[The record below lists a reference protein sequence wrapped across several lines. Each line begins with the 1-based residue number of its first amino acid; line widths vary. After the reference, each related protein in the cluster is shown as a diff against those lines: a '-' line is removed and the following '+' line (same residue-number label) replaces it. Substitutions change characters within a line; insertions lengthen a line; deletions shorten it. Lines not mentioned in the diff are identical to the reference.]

1 VTLVARSLWAQID
14 ALDGKVPE
22 SVQIDALQVIWSLQ
36 RSMTRWLLARPGA
49 IPDIAT
55 AVERYHDGY
64 RDIRAGEAILP
75 DSQRPAYEASLSE
88 WRAKGM
94 PEELALQL
102 GALPYLE
109 PCADIIEVAR
119 ERRLKTVDVAK
130 VHFRLGDALRVPW
143 LQEQIDQLPVEGRW
157 HAVARGVLRDELAAQ
172 QRALVGQVLS
182 TPGSGPDAKVA
193 NWIGRDDAAL
203 RFTLS
208 MLGELATQR
217 TLDYPTTS
225 VAVRRLA
232 QLAAAGG

>member
-1 VTLVARSLWAQID
+1 
-14 ALDGKVPE
+14 
-22 SVQIDALQVIWSLQ
+22 
-36 RSMTRWLLARPGA
+36 MTRWLLARPGA

-75 DSQRPAYEASLSE
+75 DSQRPAYEASLAE

-94 PEELALQL
+94 PEDLALQL
-102 GALPYLE
+102 AALPYLE

-130 VHFRLGDALRVPW
+130 VHFRLGDALHVPW
-143 LQEQIDQLPVEGRW
+143 LLEQIDQLPVEGRW

-172 QRALVGQVLS
+172 QRTLVGQVLS
-182 TPGSGPDAKVA
+182 MPGSGADAKVA
-193 NWIGRDDAAL
+193 AWLGRDDAAL
-203 RFTLS
+203 RFTLA
-208 MLGELATQR
+208 MLDELAAQR
-217 TLDYPTTS
+217 ALDYPTVS

-232 QLAAAGG
+232 QLATA

>member
-1 VTLVARSLWAQID
+1 
-14 ALDGKVPE
+14 
-22 SVQIDALQVIWSLQ
+22 VQIDALQVIWSLQ

-119 ERRLKTVDVAK
+119 
-130 VHFRLGDALRVPW
+130 
-143 LQEQIDQLPVEGRW
+143 
-157 HAVARGVLRDELAAQ
+157 GVLRDELAAQ